1 MRYATPHP
9 SRRRGATAMLAMLF
23 LIIMTTLAVGMY
35 SSTVMNVQSSANL
48 AHVERARALAESG
61 LRWQAYRFVHMTRPH
76 TLSGKI
82 TGTVAS
88 GLWPSIKT
96 SINTDY
102 NSLLSN
108 GERGVTDYGTYVM
121 SKPIAPDGS
130 SDRFVITIEQPF
142 VAADGDA
149 KVRVTSTAT
158 VAGATRSASML
169 FSVTKKVKYAV
180 VGKVPIQLGRNTIV
194 EGPVGMGTANK
205 YPPILML
212 SDFMHFDTTLKNQIT
227 AWNTFLKGSSTVNG
241 STIKNHNGYDNR
253 ISVNNAVE
261 YQNAVAKGYADTN
274 GDAYIDEYDLFLK
287 RFDSDHDGGITKSEF
302 TNPSTGKLYDSN
314 LFAAIDSLG
323 APMTTGETA
332 RVGYQD
338 GRIDNSDG
346 YTKLRGQ
353 IAMATSA
360 SAWQG
365 DSSMSG
371 KSINDMIQGAVAPD
385 DPSVP
390 PVKFGANTDDIFDL
404 SPQNFEQCALNFKN
418 ESGTNG
424 GTAKRAAATIENTTL
439 SASDISYNT
448 PYVTVST
455 KGSTGLTVGAVIPK
469 SDFDAANVGLSSS
482 KKATS
487 SAAPTTADEHTPY
500 GSTTYQATY
509 RRPIFRK
516 VNFKNVIIPKG
527 MNALFQDCT
536 FSGVTFVDMEHDIT
550 KSNGTVTYN
559 KDDGMTWSQKMTSGS
574 FSSNTVLTA
583 SNSQGFQKGN
593 NLRFDNCNFN
603 GPLAGAYATAYTHFT
618 NSWEFTGAT
627 RFDNKVDQTATI
639 VAPQTNMEMGSFTDP
654 TMAPSTLVGVVVA
667 GNIDIRGTSTV
678 DGSIIITGDG
688 AGNTTLAYFGPS
700 DSETDPGSMP
710 EGGYGRLNIRYN
722 PTRALP
728 DGIDIAIDF
737 MPDVASYQEG
747 GA

>member
-1 MRYATPHP
+1 
-9 SRRRGATAMLAMLF
+9 MLF
-23 LIIMTTLAVGMY
+23 LIVMTTLAVGMY

-61 LRWQAYRFVHMTRPH
+61 LRWQAYRFVHMTRPR

-82 TGTVAS
+82 TGGVAT

-96 SINTDY
+96 LINTDY
-102 NSLLSN
+102 NTLLN
-108 GERGVTDYGTYVM
+108 AGDRGVTDHGTYVV
-121 SKPIAPDGS
+121 SKPIAIDGS
-130 SDRFVITIEQPF
+130 DDRVVITIDQPF

-205 YPPILML
+205 FPPVLML
-212 SDFMHFDTTLKNQIT
+212 SDFMHFDATLRDRIT
-227 AWNTFLKGSSTVNG
+227 AWNTFLKGSSNVNG
-241 STIKNHNGYDNR
+241 VTIKNHNGYDNR
-253 ISVNNAVE
+253 ISVNNSLE
-261 YQNAVAKGYADTN
+261 YQSAVAKGYADVN
-274 GDAYIDEYDLFLK
+274 GDAFIDEYDLFLN
-287 RFDSDHDGGITKSEF
+287 RFDSDRDGAVSKLEF
-302 TNPSTGKLYDSN
+302 TKPGTSQLYDAN

-323 APMTTGETA
+323 APMTAGESA
-332 RVGYQD
+332 RLGYQNNM
-338 GRIDNSDG
+338 IDNYDG

-353 IAMATSA
+353 IAMATTA
-360 SAWQG
+360 TAWQA
-365 DSSMSG
+365 DSSMAG
-371 KSINDMIQGAVAPD
+371 KKINDMIQGAVAPD
-385 DPSVP
+385 DPLVP

-404 SPQNFEQCALNFKN
+404 SPQNFEQCAANYKN
-418 ESGTNG
+418 QSGSTA
-424 GTAKRAAATIENTTL
+424 GTTKRATATIENTTI

-455 KGSTGLTVGAVIPK
+455 KGSTTLSVGSVIPK
-469 SDFDAANVGLSSS
+469 ADFDVANSGLPSN

-487 SAAPTTADEHTPY
+487 SAAPTTADERTPF
-500 GSTTYQATY
+500 GSTSYQATY
-509 RRPIFRK
+509 RRPVFRK

-559 KDDGMTWSQKMTSGS
+559 KDDGMTWSQKMNSGS
-574 FSSNTVLTA
+574 FSKDTVLNAT
-583 SNSQGFQKGN
+583 NSQGFAKGN
-593 NLRFDNCNFN
+593 NIRFDNCTFN
-603 GPLAGAYATAYTHFT
+603 GPVAGSYATAYTHFT

-654 TMAPSTLVGVVVA
+654 TQAPSTLVGVVVA

-678 DGSIIITGDG
+678 DGSVIITGDG

-700 DSETDPGSMP
+700 DSDTDPGVMP

-728 DGIDIAIDF
+728 DGINLPIDF
-737 MPDVASYQEG
+737 MPDVASYEEG